1 MGGGKLNR
9 KESEQG
15 DRQDV
20 VERDRADERGD
31 AAEPDAPTAVE
42 ENDGMS
48 TILSGDQG
56 DGVQDNAGEM

>member
-1 MGGGKLNR
+1 MQNEGQR
-9 KESEQG
+9 RE
-15 DRQDV
+15 DDTA
-20 VERDRADERGD
+20 VERDRADVRGD

-42 ENDGMS
+42 DNAGLS

>member
-1 MGGGKLNR
+1 MQNEGQR
-9 KESEQG
+9 RE
-15 DRQDV
+15 DDTA

-42 ENDGMS
+42 DNEGMS
-48 TILSGDQG
+48 TVLSGEQG

>member
-1 MGGGKLNR
+1 MQNEGQR
-9 KESEQG
+9 RE
-15 DRQDV
+15 DDTA

-42 ENDGMS
+42 DNAGLS

-56 DGVQDNAGEM
+56 DGVQDNASEL

>member
-1 MGGGKLNR
+1 MN
-9 KESEQG
+9 EQQRHE
-15 DRQDV
+15 DDTA

-48 TILSGDQG
+48 TVLSGDQG
-56 DGVQDNAGEM
+56 DGVQDNAGEL

>member
-1 MGGGKLNR
+1 MNS
-9 KESEQG
+9 KEAER
-15 DRQDV
+15 DEPQDL

-31 AAEPDAPTAVE
+31 AAEADAPTAVE

-56 DGVQDNAGEM
+56 DGVQDNAGEL

>member
-1 MGGGKLNR
+1 MNAS
-9 KESEQG
+9 SEQPRRE
-15 DRQDV
+15 DDTA

-48 TILSGDQG
+48 MILNEEQG
-56 DGVQDNAGEM
+56 DGVQDNASEL